1 MISIQEDQ
9 KKMMEILVNL
19 EQLLEI
25 IQTYD
30 LKEAALNI
38 KYSYSQ

>member
-1 MISIQEDQ
+1 MILIQEDQ

-30 LKEAALNI
+30 LKEVVLNI
-38 KYSYSQ
+38 KYNYSQ